1 VNRDHVHALFDL
13 TGRTA
18 IITGASRGIGKEVAT
33 TFAAMGANVVVSSRK
48 AEACTAT
55 ASEITATGGNAVPVA
70 AHAGDP
76 DALQI
81 LVDRTVAEFGGIDI
95 VVNNAANALTQPI
108 GSITADAWDKSHAVN
123 VRGPLMLVQSA
134 MPHLIE
140 SPNASV
146 VNMISA
152 GVYTQA
158 GFMAIYIAAK
168 SALAS
173 LTRSMAAELV
183 QYGIRV
189 NALAPGTIDTDMVR
203 NNPQE
208 MQDLMIGASL
218 MGRIGTPSE
227 VAVAALFMT
236 GQELVIDGG
245 MTTH

>member
-1 VNRDHVHALFDL
+1 
-13 TGRTA
+13 
-18 IITGASRGIGKEVAT
+18 
-33 TFAAMGANVVVSSRK
+33 
-48 AEACTAT
+48 
-55 ASEITATGGNAVPVA
+55 
-70 AHAGDP
+70 
-76 DALQI
+76 
-81 LVDRTVAEFGGIDI
+81 
-95 VVNNAANALTQPI
+95 
-108 GSITADAWDKSHAVN
+108 
-123 VRGPLMLVQSA
+123 
-134 MPHLIE
+134 
-140 SPNASV
+140 
-146 VNMISA
+146 
-152 GVYTQA
+152 
-158 GFMAIYIAAK
+158 MAIYIAAK

-227 VAVAALFMT
+227 VAVAALFLASDASSFMT